1 MVQDV
6 KQLPEQLLTAFIETL
21 TNNQNDGYQ
30 QLSCFD
36 HFLKASVTI
45 LDLWKK
51 NKVFL
56 FSSRDLFIEYILFS
70 GK

>member
-6 KQLPEQLLTAFIETL
+6 KQLSEQLLTAFIETL

-56 FSSRDLFIEYILFS
+56 FSSRDLLY
-70 GK
+70 

>member
-6 KQLPEQLLTAFIETL
+6 KQLSEQLLTAIIETL

-36 HFLKASVTI
+36 HFLKTSVTI

-56 FSSRDLFIEYILFS
+56 FSSRDLLY
-70 GK
+70 

>member
-6 KQLPEQLLTAFIETL
+6 KQLSEQLLTAIIETL

-51 NKVFL
+51 NKFL
-56 FSSRDLFIEYILFS
+56 FSSRGLLY
-70 GK
+70 